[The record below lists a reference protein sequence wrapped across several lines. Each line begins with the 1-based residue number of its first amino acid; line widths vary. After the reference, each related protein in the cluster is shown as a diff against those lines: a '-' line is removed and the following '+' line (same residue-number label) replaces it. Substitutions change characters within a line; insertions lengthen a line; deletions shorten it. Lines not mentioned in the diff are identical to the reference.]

1 MKSREMT
8 SEYSVWGKDGIA
20 YGPIDLTV
28 LTQWVREGRVTQDT
42 WVLFVPADRWQR
54 AVEMLELQDT
64 FRARART
71 LPEQASAGAALGPGR
86 FEVEALR
93 QVKVLAG
100 LHEEQSESFARYME
114 RVEIPQF
121 GHIVRKG
128 DHGDAM
134 YLVLEGELRALTI
147 VDGREST
154 LTTIAPGEAFGE
166 ISLLD
171 QGPRSADVIA
181 NQDSVLLR
189 ITAAAF
195 ERLLRE
201 APALAMPLLLGLSRA
216 LVGRVRHLTK
226 RYEDSI
232 HLIRAAKPPPGGV

>member
-8 SEYSVWGKDGIA
+8 SDYNIWGKDGIA
-20 YGPIDLTV
+20 YGPITITA
-28 LTQWVREGRVTQDT
+28 LTQWVRDGRVPQDT

-54 AVEMLELQDT
+54 AVEIPELQDA
-64 FRARART
+64 FRTRGRT
-71 LPEQASAGAALGPGR
+71 TPDQASVGAALGRSR
-86 FEVEALR
+86 FEVEALSE
-93 QVKVLAG
+93 VKVLPG
-100 LHEEQSESFARYME
+100 LNQRQIESFARYME
-114 RVEIPQF
+114 RVEVPQF

-232 HLIRAAKPPPGGV
+232 HLIRARR